1 MRRCWMW
8 LMALVIALTPMAL
21 AEDASIGII
30 GGADGPTAIYVA
42 GTVQDG
48 LGRQIEISQA
58 PERIISLSAANT
70 EILYALGVGDK
81 IIGVDAYSDYPE
93 EALSLEQVGDYSGP
107 NVELITSLEPD
118 VIFASTTL
126 QIEAVEKLEEL
137 GFTVVCNE
145 PTSYEQIYEGIML
158 VAAVVG
164 ADPTSL
170 IEQMRAQEQAAL
182 ARVPEDQEPLKVYY
196 ALSFGEYGDY
206 SAGPGT
212 FIDDMLTM
220 AGAENV
226 AGDSEYAWPM
236 YSGEAILAADPDV
249 VLVSDYMHDGSL
261 VESFKTTAPYSG
273 LRCVEEGRVYAVN
286 DSLTGRPGPRIVD
299 GLEEIVDALYGEE

>member
-30 GGADGPTAIYVA
+30 GGADGPTAIYVT

-48 LGRQIEISQA
+48 LGRQIEISQV

-81 IIGVDAYSDYPE
+81 IIGVDVYSDYPE

-107 NVELITSLEPD
+107 NVELIASLEPD

-126 QIEAVEKLEEL
+126 QIEVVEKLEEL

-261 VESFKTTAPYSG
+261 VEAFKTTAPYSG